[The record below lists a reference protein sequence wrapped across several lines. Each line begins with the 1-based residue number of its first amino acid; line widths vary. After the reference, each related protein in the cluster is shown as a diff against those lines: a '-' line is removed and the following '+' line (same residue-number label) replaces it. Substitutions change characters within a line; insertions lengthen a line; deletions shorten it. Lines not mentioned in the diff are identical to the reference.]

1 MAKRVRLDV
10 ELPDELF
17 AELRQEE
24 IETKVK
30 EALVMELLRE
40 HRLSQGKAAEI
51 LGIGRHELFDLM
63 TNHRV
68 PVIDLNTPE
77 LRKELSKPLPRPYK
91 SHDHEDC
98 CGFRPTKTFAQMV
111 ERQSRDFNFIG
122 STWARPGERQRPKDR
137 SSDTRC

>member
-17 AELRQEE
+17 AQLRKEE
-24 IETKVK
+24 IESKVK

-51 LGIGRHELFDLM
+51 LGISRYELIDLM

-68 PVIDLNTPE
+68 PVIDLDTEE
-77 LRKELSKPLPRPYK
+77 LKNELQKSLDRP
-91 SHDHEDC
+91 
-98 CGFRPTKTFAQMV
+98 
-111 ERQSRDFNFIG
+111 
-122 STWARPGERQRPKDR
+122 
-137 SSDTRC
+137 

>member
-17 AELRQEE
+17 AQLRKEE

-51 LGIGRHELFDLM
+51 LGIGHHELFDLM

-68 PVIDLNTPE
+68 PVIDLDPDE
-77 LRKELSKPLPRPYK
+77 LRSELQKSLTRP
-91 SHDHEDC
+91 
-98 CGFRPTKTFAQMV
+98 
-111 ERQSRDFNFIG
+111 
-122 STWARPGERQRPKDR
+122 
-137 SSDTRC
+137 

>member
-1 MAKRVRLDV
+1 MAKRVHLDV

-17 AELRQEE
+17 AQLRKEE

-51 LGIGRHELFDLM
+51 LCISRYELFDLM

-68 PVIDLNTPE
+68 SVIDLDTGE
-77 LRKELSKPLPRPYK
+77 LTNELQKPL
-91 SHDHEDC
+91 
-98 CGFRPTKTFAQMV
+98 
-111 ERQSRDFNFIG
+111 
-122 STWARPGERQRPKDR
+122 ARP
-137 SSDTRC
+137 

>member
-17 AELRQEE
+17 AQLRKEE

-51 LGIGRHELFDLM
+51 LSIGHHELFDLM

-68 PVIDLNTPE
+68 PVIDLATDE
-77 LRKELSKPLPRPYK
+77 LRSELQKSLTRP
-91 SHDHEDC
+91 
-98 CGFRPTKTFAQMV
+98 
-111 ERQSRDFNFIG
+111 
-122 STWARPGERQRPKDR
+122 
-137 SSDTRC
+137 

>member
-1 MAKRVRLDV
+1 MAKRVHLDV

-17 AELRQEE
+17 AQLRKEE

-51 LGIGRHELFDLM
+51 LCISRHELFDLM

-68 PVIDLNTPE
+68 PVIDLATDE
-77 LRKELSKPLPRPYK
+77 LRSELQKSLTRP
-91 SHDHEDC
+91 
-98 CGFRPTKTFAQMV
+98 
-111 ERQSRDFNFIG
+111 
-122 STWARPGERQRPKDR
+122 
-137 SSDTRC
+137 

>member
-1 MAKRVRLDV
+1 MAKRVHLDV

-17 AELRQEE
+17 AQLRKEE

-51 LGIGRHELFDLM
+51 LGISRHELFDLM

-68 PVIDLNTPE
+68 PVIDLDTEE
-77 LRKELSKPLPRPYK
+77 LRNELQKPLA
-91 SHDHEDC
+91 
-98 CGFRPTKTFAQMV
+98 RPT
-111 ERQSRDFNFIG
+111 
-122 STWARPGERQRPKDR
+122 GEQEEVLPEK
-137 SSDTRC
+137 

>member
-17 AELRQEE
+17 AQLRKEE

-51 LGIGRHELFDLM
+51 LGIGHHELFDLM

-68 PVIDLNTPE
+68 PVIDLDTEELGKE
-77 LRKELSKPLPRPYK
+77 LRKPLTRP
-91 SHDHEDC
+91 
-98 CGFRPTKTFAQMV
+98 
-111 ERQSRDFNFIG
+111 
-122 STWARPGERQRPKDR
+122 
-137 SSDTRC
+137 